1 MAGGFNS
8 AKQKQAELA
17 RKLEQAKKQCDAHVD
32 NDSSTKPDY
41 SPLEDPYS
49 EFAQLL
55 AKSQPVQSERRSEGI
70 TCTTNASKNKPKM
83 KDKTLKKRKKVASA
97 DKTTNNKGN
106 NLFAAIEPGL
116 QSSALSIHGLNID
129 FFTLQVTL
137 NLMIS
142 DC

>member
-32 NDSSTKPDY
+32 NESSTKPDY

-55 AKSQPVQSERRSEGI
+55 AKSQPLQSERRSEGI
-70 TCTTNASKNKPKM
+70 TCTTNASKNKTKM
-83 KDKTLKKRKKVASA
+83 KDKTLKKRKDAATV
-97 DKTTNNKGN
+97 DKKTNNKGN
-106 NLFAAIEPGL
+106 TLFATIESGL
-116 QSSALSIHGLNID
+116 LSSALSVHALNID
-129 FFTLQVTL
+129 FLL
-137 NLMIS
+137 YR
-142 DC
+142 